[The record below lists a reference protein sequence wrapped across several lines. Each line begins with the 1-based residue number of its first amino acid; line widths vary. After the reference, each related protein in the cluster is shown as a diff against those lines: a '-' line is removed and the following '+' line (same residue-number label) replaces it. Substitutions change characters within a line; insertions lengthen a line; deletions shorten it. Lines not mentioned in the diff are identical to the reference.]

1 MNRTDELQFK
11 PQNPQDYLVER
22 QREMG
27 KAESARLNQSL
38 SGHLNTIHETLQLL
52 DQTPASSLDKQ
63 SWADVVKTGDQVS
76 KQATIVGMLWSGE
89 KPEAKAVEENMAM
102 YFNTL
107 QGLLLLSHGS
117 MVGAG
122 PTLSSAINASIKQVV
137 DCSFKLMMETVSSYG
152 SRNKDLKLVVPQLVG
167 AVWEACDALKKT
179 PSSNITAIGRAMT
192 QVAVSVKDVI
202 REMKELKPGSSD
214 QTEAASDDDTRL
226 NGSDNLSDELGNDLS
241 PEEMKVAQSAIG
253 VVSETVVVIK
263 ELIRTV
269 TGLLR
274 QEKPRDNG
282 NFVDSLEKLLKLCQE
297 IGLQIDELGASLY
310 PPQEF
315 PAMKASLEKIS
326 SIIDEVRS
334 EVETL
339 TSSSESIFQACN
351 DLKSSMKQMEVAL
364 DCCSASEIE
373 SQMQNVSLS

>member
-1 MNRTDELQFK
+1 
-11 PQNPQDYLVER
+11 
-22 QREMG
+22 
-27 KAESARLNQSL
+27 
-38 SGHLNTIHETLQLL
+38 
-52 DQTPASSLDKQ
+52 
-63 SWADVVKTGDQVS
+63 
-76 KQATIVGMLWSGE
+76 
-89 KPEAKAVEENMAM
+89 
-102 YFNTL
+102 
-107 QGLLLLSHGS
+107 
-117 MVGAG
+117 
-122 PTLSSAINASIKQVV
+122 
-137 DCSFKLMMETVSSYG
+137 
-152 SRNKDLKLVVPQLVG
+152 
-167 AVWEACDALKKT
+167 
-179 PSSNITAIGRAMT
+179 MT

-214 QTEAASDDDTRL
+214 QTEAASDDVASHDDTRL
-226 NGSDNLSDELGNDLS
+226 SGSDSLSDELGNDLS

-269 TGLLR
+269 TGLLK
-274 QEKPRDNG
+274 QEKPKDNG
-282 NFVDSLEKLLKLCQE
+282 NFVDTLEKLLNLCQE

-373 SQMQNVSLS
+373 SIMQNVTLS

>member
-1 MNRTDELQFK
+1 MLLR
-11 PQNPQDYLVER
+11 
-22 QREMG
+22 
-27 KAESARLNQSL
+27 RL
-38 SGHLNTIHETLQLL
+38 
-52 DQTPASSLDKQ
+52 PA
-63 SWADVVKTGDQVS
+63 
-76 KQATIVGMLWSGE
+76 
-89 KPEAKAVEENMAM
+89 
-102 YFNTL
+102 
-107 QGLLLLSHGS
+107 
-117 MVGAG
+117 
-122 PTLSSAINASIKQVV
+122 
-137 DCSFKLMMETVSSYG
+137 
-152 SRNKDLKLVVPQLVG
+152 
-167 AVWEACDALKKT
+167 
-179 PSSNITAIGRAMT
+179 SNITAIGRAMT

-253 VVSETVVVIK
+253 VVSDTVVVIK

-274 QEKPRDNG
+274 QEKPKDNG

-339 TSSSESIFQACN
+339 TSSSESLFQACN

>member
-1 MNRTDELQFK
+1 
-11 PQNPQDYLVER
+11 
-22 QREMG
+22 MG

-179 PSSNITAIGRAMT
+179 PASNITAIGRAMT
-192 QVAVSVKDVI
+192 KVAVSVKDVI

-274 QEKPRDNG
+274 QEKPNDNG

-351 DLKSSMKQMEVAL
+351 GLKSSMKQMEVAL

>member
-1 MNRTDELQFK
+1 
-11 PQNPQDYLVER
+11 
-22 QREMG
+22 
-27 KAESARLNQSL
+27 
-38 SGHLNTIHETLQLL
+38 
-52 DQTPASSLDKQ
+52 
-63 SWADVVKTGDQVS
+63 
-76 KQATIVGMLWSGE
+76 
-89 KPEAKAVEENMAM
+89 
-102 YFNTL
+102 
-107 QGLLLLSHGS
+107 
-117 MVGAG
+117 
-122 PTLSSAINASIKQVV
+122 
-137 DCSFKLMMETVSSYG
+137 
-152 SRNKDLKLVVPQLVG
+152 
-167 AVWEACDALKKT
+167 
-179 PSSNITAIGRAMT
+179 MT

-226 NGSDNLSDELGNDLS
+226 NGSDSLSDELGNDLS

-253 VVSETVVVIK
+253 VVSDTVVVIK

-274 QEKPRDNG
+274 QEKPKDNG

-339 TSSSESIFQACN
+339 TSSSESLFQACN

>member
-1 MNRTDELQFK
+1 
-11 PQNPQDYLVER
+11 
-22 QREMG
+22 MG

-167 AVWEACDALKKT
+167 AVWEACDALKKD
-179 PSSNITAIGRAMT
+179 SGFKYHSNWASNDTGCSFSEGCYSRDEGA
-192 QVAVSVKDVI
+192 
-202 REMKELKPGSSD
+202 
-214 QTEAASDDDTRL
+214 QTRFL
-226 NGSDNLSDELGNDLS
+226 
-241 PEEMKVAQSAIG
+241 
-253 VVSETVVVIK
+253 
-263 ELIRTV
+263 
-269 TGLLR
+269 
-274 QEKPRDNG
+274 
-282 NFVDSLEKLLKLCQE
+282 
-297 IGLQIDELGASLY
+297 
-310 PPQEF
+310 
-315 PAMKASLEKIS
+315 
-326 SIIDEVRS
+326 
-334 EVETL
+334 
-339 TSSSESIFQACN
+339 
-351 DLKSSMKQMEVAL
+351 
-364 DCCSASEIE
+364 
-373 SQMQNVSLS
+373 

>member
-1 MNRTDELQFK
+1 
-11 PQNPQDYLVER
+11 
-22 QREMG
+22 MG
-27 KAESARLNQSL
+27 KAERARLNQSL
-38 SGHLNTIHETLQLL
+38 SGHLNTIHETLQLM

-76 KQATIVGMLWSGE
+76 KQATIVGMLWSRE
-89 KPEAKAVEENMAM
+89 TPEAKAVEENMAM

-167 AVWEACDALKKT
+167 AVWEACNALKKT
-179 PSSNITAIGRAMT
+179 PASNITAIGRAMT

-274 QEKPRDNG
+274 QEKPKDNG

-351 DLKSSMKQMEVAL
+351 DLKSSMKQMEVTL
-364 DCCSASEIE
+364 DFCSASEIE